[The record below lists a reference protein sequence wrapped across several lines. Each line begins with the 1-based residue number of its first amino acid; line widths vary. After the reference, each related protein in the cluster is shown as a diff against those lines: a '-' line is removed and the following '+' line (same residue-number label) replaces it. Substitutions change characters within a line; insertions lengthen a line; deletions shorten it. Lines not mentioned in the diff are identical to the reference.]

1 MTNIEILICQE
12 AARRFIDSKS
22 AQLRIQV
29 ERVFAREL
37 SAGPDRRES
46 FLEALE
52 NLARLGIF
60 SLQWKRFREGEE
72 LSSISLID
80 SEALFKRLNLP
91 HPLSECAS
99 AREAALAI
107 AGRAGSAGDA
117 GTLHDSFNWLADA
130 LEPSFCYAKLRP
142 LSLSKRLMDLDLL
155 LQSQTIYA
163 PRGFLEGISLRAL
176 SIKLFS
182 NSKYI
187 EELLTVL
194 APLLRRMERAGFPL
208 PNLDAFDRAFPETYI
223 SGALRL
229 VLDDNSER
237 YIDNAAGHILGL
249 SLQTA
254 SAVRAILPLGSS
266 GPLRLISVENK
277 ETFIGLA
284 SKQAAVPGQA
294 YLYTAGHPNR
304 VVQLLLAC
312 FAASGFALS
321 HAGDLDIE
329 GILILQELI
338 DIAGRPILPLC
349 MDASTFRRYWAFAR
363 PLEPSMLNRA
373 AFIRPETRNIVGISE
388 LIDLI
393 LASASGLEQEIIDY
407 P

>member
-1 MTNIEILICQE
+1 MTNIEKLICEE
-12 AARRFIDSKS
+12 AARRFIESKS

-29 ERVFAREL
+29 ERVFAHEL

-46 FLEALE
+46 FLEAIE
-52 NLARLGIF
+52 GLARLGLF

-72 LSSISLID
+72 LSSITLID
-80 SEALFKRLNLP
+80 SEALFKRLHLP

-99 AREAALAI
+99 AREVALAI
-107 AGRAGSAGDA
+107 AGRAGA
-117 GTLHDSFNWLADA
+117 LHDSFNWLADA

-208 PNLDAFDRAFPETYI
+208 LNLDAFDRAFPETYI

-312 FAASGFALS
+312 FADSGFALS

-338 DIAGRPILPLC
+338 DIAQRPILPLC
-349 MDASTFRRYWAFAR
+349 MDVSTFRRYQTFAR
-363 PLEPSMLNRA
+363 PLEPSMLKRA
-373 AFIRPETRNIVGISE
+373 SFIRPETRNIVGISE

-407 P
+407 S